1 MPKKLSTKHRMFAK
15 NLIKTK
21 GNNRKAYKLTY
32 PDATDITAKNRGSE
46 LVRTHPEIR
55 SYLVETLDK
64 RGVSIDTLVGGLKR
78 LLNAK
83 KETIMPSGEKIKTTD
98 NSTRLQAVKT
108 GFELHGALKA
118 AGSINTDRRS
128 INIDMRGR
136 ETGELK
142 SLTNKLNE
150 LNKALALDSGAQDGE
165 IVDADF
171 STTDDTISL
180 D

>member
-1 MPKKLSTKHRMFAK
+1 MPKKLSTKHRLFAK

-21 GNNRKAYKLTY
+21 GNNKKAYKLTY
-32 PDATDITAKNRGSE
+32 PSATDVTAKNRGSE

-55 SYLVETLDK
+55 TYLVETLDK

-83 KETIMPSGEKIKTTD
+83 KEVIMPSGEKVKTVD

-108 GFELHGALKA
+108 GFELHGALKTA
-118 AGSINTDRRS
+118 TSINTDRRS
-128 INIDMRGR
+128 ININLGGR
-136 ETGELK
+136 EPKEVEA
-142 SLTNKLNE
+142 LTSKLDL
-150 LNKALALDSGAQDGE
+150 LNQALALDSGAQDGE